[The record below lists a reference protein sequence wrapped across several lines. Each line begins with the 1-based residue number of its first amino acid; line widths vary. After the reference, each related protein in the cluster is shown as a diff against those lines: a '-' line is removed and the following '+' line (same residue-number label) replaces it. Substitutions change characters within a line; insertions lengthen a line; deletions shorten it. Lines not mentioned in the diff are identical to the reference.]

1 MFRTRKVTKMKY
13 LPLTGK
19 CKTCLGCSLLEN
31 PLFTG
36 TENCKYGRQP
46 IQEIKQILGIKGEQM
61 KI

>member
-1 MFRTRKVTKMKY
+1 MKN

-19 CKTCLGCSLLEN
+19 CVTCLGCNQLEN

-36 TENCKYGRQP
+36 VKECKYARQ
-46 IQEIKQILGIKGEQM
+46 QEIKQILGIKGEQL